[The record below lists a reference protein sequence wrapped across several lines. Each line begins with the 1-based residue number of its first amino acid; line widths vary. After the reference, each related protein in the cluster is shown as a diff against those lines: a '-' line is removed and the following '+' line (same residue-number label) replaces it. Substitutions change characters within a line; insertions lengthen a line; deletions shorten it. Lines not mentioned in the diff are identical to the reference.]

1 VVEQSSLAGLFAPGV
16 FSDLKRARDAARIAV
31 ARLDA
36 LSRDGG
42 EKWQSGAVEG
52 EGVSFSRTIRGVQQ
66 PHTIDPV
73 SARIQ
78 EARRLDEAKAAMLT
92 VFDRPANLMIKETEH
107 LAAGPTRLL
116 EIVMEQGRKGVDV
129 SRYKGLGEMN
139 PDQLWETTLDPN
151 ARALLQVKVDHADS
165 AEETFSTLMGDV
177 VEPRRDF
184 IQTNALNVSNLD
196 V

>member
-1 VVEQSSLAGLFAPGV
+1 
-16 FSDLKRARDAARIAV
+16 
-31 ARLDA
+31 
-36 LSRDGG
+36 G

-66 PHTIDPV
+66 RHTIDPV
-73 SARIQ
+73 SARSQ
-78 EARRLDEAKAAMLT
+78 EARRLDDSKAAMLS

-177 VEPRRDF
+177 VEPRREF
-184 IQTNALNVSNLD
+184 IQTNALNVMNLD